1 MPLLS
6 ANLITSAV
14 ILGQSLHCMYFKED
28 VANPMTSIIAELGMF
43 EKER

>member
-6 ANLITSAV
+6 ANLIISAV
-14 ILGQSLHCMYFKED
+14 ILGQSLHCMYCKDEL
-28 VANPMTSIIAELGMF
+28 AILMNSAIAELEMS